1 MMNVYCESI
10 VTDVSEGQ
18 KVKKRQPE
26 ENTFG
31 WRLMKARE
39 DRQMSQKDIIEK
51 LANYKGK
58 DMPRSVP
65 ALSQLEIGQTKRVH
79 VDLLLAL
86 CEILDVTPGYL
97 ITGVEAEKP
106 TAWSEEAEKLAS
118 MVDGL
123 SPRARRLL
131 LDGAQMLKQ
140 IESEIIENHREIARL
155 LEENINLLSNSDQR
169 IAAEY
174 IARILRHRNG
184 H

>member
-1 MMNVYCESI
+1 
-10 VTDVSEGQ
+10 
-18 KVKKRQPE
+18 
-26 ENTFG
+26 
-31 WRLMKARE
+31 
-39 DRQMSQKDIIEK
+39 MSQKDVIDR
-51 LANYKGK
+51 LAKYPNK

-97 ITGVEAEKP
+97 ITGIEAEKP

-140 IESEIIENHREIARL
+140 IEGEILESQREIAKL
-155 LEENINLLSNSDQR
+155 LEENISLLSNSDRR
-169 IAAEY
+169 IAGEY
-174 IARILRHRNG
+174 IARILRHRSV

>member
-1 MMNVYCESI
+1 MKACYESI
-10 VTDVSEGQ
+10 ILSEGQ

-39 DRQMSQKDIIEK
+39 DLQMSQKDVIEK
-51 LANYKGK
+51 LAKYKGK
-58 DMPRSVP
+58 DIPRSVP

-86 CEILDVTPGYL
+86 CEILGVDATYL

-106 TAWSEEAEKLAS
+106 TTWSEEAEKLAAV
-118 MVDGL
+118 VDGL

-140 IESEIIENHREIARL
+140 IESEILESQREIARL

-169 IAAEY
+169 IAGEY